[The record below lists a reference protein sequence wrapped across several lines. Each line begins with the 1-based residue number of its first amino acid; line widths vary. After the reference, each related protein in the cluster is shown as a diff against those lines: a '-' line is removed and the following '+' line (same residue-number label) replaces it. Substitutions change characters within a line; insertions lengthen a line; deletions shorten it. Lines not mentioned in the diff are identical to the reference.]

1 MADGYLSLQRAA
13 FWLVLSGFFALG
25 AIFGSWQVMMAD
37 LQSAFGLSSGQLGLT
52 LTLGV
57 VGSFP
62 AMLLTGR
69 LADRWG
75 ARRLMLIS
83 ISLSALAY
91 ASFYWANS
99 YLWLVVSIIGLMA
112 ASGAL
117 DVGIN
122 AAAVNYEQ
130 NTGDTRMSFFH
141 AGYSG
146 MAAVAALTTGFLL
159 FKGIEFRTI
168 YLLVA
173 GILSLLA
180 VVYALTARLD
190 PMISHHQSQPTSAS
204 GISPSTRRSVLFR
217 TPVLL
222 LLAAITGLTFF
233 SEGTLELWSAVYL
246 RLSLDL
252 PTMVGAAGPA
262 VFHFAMMIGR
272 LGSGWILLH
281 WRRRW
286 VLRVSGIMA
295 AFGIILSI
303 STLYPPLI
311 LIGFLIAGLALAAVV
326 PIVFSLAGDIAP
338 KQAGQVI
345 SVITI
350 LGYMGFL
357 LGPALIGNLAD
368 VIGLRLAL
376 LALGVASLGV
386 VLMSFKIQHP
396 ALD

>member
-1 MADGYLSLQRAA
+1 MQRAA
-13 FWLVLSGFFALG
+13 FWLVISGFFALG

-37 LQSAFGLSSGQLGLT
+37 LQSAFDLSSGQLGLT

-75 ARRLMLIS
+75 ARRLMLMS
-83 ISLSALAY
+83 ILVSALAY
-91 ASFYWANS
+91 ASFHWVNS
-99 YLWLVVSIIGLMA
+99 YLLLVVSIICLMA

-146 MAAVAALTTGFLL
+146 MAALAALTTGFLL
-159 FKGIEFRTI
+159 FNGLDFRTV

-173 GILSLLA
+173 SILGVLA
-180 VVYALTARLD
+180 ILYALSARLD
-190 PMISHHQSQPTSAS
+190 PIISHHQQEQQTDAAP
-204 GISPSTRRSVLFR
+204 ISRAVLFR
-217 TPVLL
+217 TPILL
-222 LLAAITGLTFF
+222 LLAAMTGLTFF
-233 SEGTLELWSAVYL
+233 SEGTLEMWSAVYL

-281 WRRRW
+281 WRRRL

-295 AFGIILSI
+295 AFGILLSV

-311 LIGFLIAGLALAAVV
+311 LTGFLIAGLALAAVV
-326 PIVFSLAGDIAP
+326 PIVFSLAGDLAP
-338 KQAGQVI
+338 QQAGQVI

-350 LGYMGFL
+350 LGYLGFL
-357 LGPALIGNLAD
+357 LGPALIGGLAD
-368 VIGLRLAL
+368 EVGLRMAL

-386 VLMSFKIQHP
+386 VAMSFKIQHP
-396 ALD
+396 SLDQR

>member
-1 MADGYLSLQRAA
+1 MQKAA
-13 FWLVLSGFFALG
+13 FWVVISGFFALG
-25 AIFGSWQVMMAD
+25 AVFGSWQVMMAD
-37 LQSAFGLSSGQLGLT
+37 LQQAFGLSSGQLGLT

-69 LADRWG
+69 LVDRWG
-75 ARRLMLIS
+75 ARRLMLLS
-83 ISLSALAY
+83 ILLSALAY
-91 ASFYWANS
+91 ASFHWVNS
-99 YLWLVVSIIGLMA
+99 YPLLLISIICLMA
-112 ASGAL
+112 SSGAL

-159 FKGIEFRTI
+159 FTGLEFRTV

-173 GILSLLA
+173 GFLTLLGLI
-180 VVYALTARLD
+180 YALSANLD
-190 PMISHHQSQPTSAS
+190 SLISHHQHDSQAELTPTSRA
-204 GISPSTRRSVLFR
+204 VLFR
-217 TPVLL
+217 TPILL

-233 SEGTLELWSAVYL
+233 SEGTLEMWSAVYL

-252 PTMVGAAGPA
+252 PTIIGAAGPA

-286 VLRVSGIMA
+286 VLRVSGMMA
-295 AFGIILSI
+295 AVGILLSV
-303 STLYPPLI
+303 STLYPPVI
-311 LIGFLIAGLALAAVV
+311 LTGFLIAGLALAAVV

-350 LGYMGFL
+350 LGYIGFL
-357 LGPALIGNLAD
+357 LGPSLIGNLAD
-368 VIGLRLAL
+368 FIGLRLAL
-376 LALGVASLGV
+376 LALGIAGIGV

-396 ALD
+396 ALDQR

>member
-1 MADGYLSLQRAA
+1 M
-13 FWLVLSGFFALG
+13 LSGFFALG
-25 AIFGSWQVMMAD
+25 VVFGSWQVMMAD

-83 ISLSALAY
+83 IILSALAY
-91 ASFYWANS
+91 ASFHWVNS
-99 YLWLVVSIIGLMA
+99 YPLLLVSIICLMA
-112 ASGAL
+112 SSGAL

-146 MAAVAALTTGFLL
+146 MAAVAALITGFLL
-159 FKGIEFRTI
+159 FKGLPFRTV

-173 GILSLLA
+173 SLLLLLGLI
-180 VVYALTARLD
+180 YALSASLD
-190 PMISHHQSQPTSAS
+190 PLISHHQHESKTEASA
-204 GISPSTRRSVLFR
+204 PSRAVLFR
-217 TPVLL
+217 TPILL

-233 SEGTLELWSAVYL
+233 SEGTLEMWSAVYL

-252 PTMVGAAGPA
+252 PTLVGAAGPA
-262 VFHFAMMIGR
+262 VFHFAMMVGR
-272 LGSGWILLH
+272 LGSGWILIH

-286 VLRVSGIMA
+286 VLRISGLMA
-295 AFGIILSI
+295 AVGILLSV
-303 STLYPPLI
+303 SSLYPPII
-311 LIGFLIAGLALAAVV
+311 LMGFLIAGLALAAVV

-350 LGYMGFL
+350 LGYIGFL
-357 LGPALIGNLAD
+357 LGPSLIGTLAD
-368 VIGLRLAL
+368 LMGLRLAL
-376 LALGVASLGV
+376 LALGVAGMGV

-396 ALD
+396 ALDQR

>member
-1 MADGYLSLQRAA
+1 MQKAA
-13 FWLVLSGFFALG
+13 FWLVISGFFALG

-37 LQSAFGLSSGQLGLT
+37 LQAAFGLSSGQLGLT

-83 ISLSALAY
+83 ILVSALAY
-91 ASFYWANS
+91 ASFHWVNS
-99 YLWLVVSIIGLMA
+99 YFLLVISIICLMA

-159 FKGIEFRTI
+159 FNGLNFRHV
-168 YLLVA
+168 YWLVA
-173 GILSLLA
+173 TGLGLLA
-180 VVYALTARLD
+180 IVYALSARLD
-190 PMISHHQSQPTSAS
+190 SIISHHQAKQSLDAAP
-204 GISPSTRRSVLFR
+204 ISRAVLFR

-252 PTMVGAAGPA
+252 PTIVGAAGPA

-272 LGSGWILLH
+272 LSSGWILLH
-281 WRRRW
+281 WRRRL

-295 AFGIILSI
+295 AFGIILSV

-311 LIGFLIAGLALAAVV
+311 LTGFLIAGLALAAVV

-350 LGYMGFL
+350 LGYIGFL
-357 LGPALIGNLAD
+357 LGPSLIGGLAD
-368 VIGLRLAL
+368 LLGLRFAL
-376 LALGVASLGV
+376 LALGVAGIAV
-386 VLMSFKIQHP
+386 VVMSFKIEHP
-396 ALD
+396 ALDQR

>member
-1 MADGYLSLQRAA
+1 MQRAA
-13 FWLVLSGFFALG
+13 FWLVISGFFALG

-37 LQSAFGLSSGQLGLT
+37 LQRAFGLSSGQLGLT

-83 ISLSALAY
+83 ILISALAY
-91 ASFYWANS
+91 ASFYWITS
-99 YLWLVVSIIGLMA
+99 YVWLIVAIIGLMA

-146 MAAVAALTTGFLL
+146 MGSLAALTTGFLL
-159 FKGIEFRTI
+159 FRGVEFRTV

-173 GILSLLA
+173 AVLL
-180 VVYALTARLD
+180 VLGLIYALSSQVDGL
-190 PMISHHQSQPTSAS
+190 ISHPKQQAQAASSSTSNA
-204 GISPSTRRSVLFR
+204 VLFR
-217 TPVLL
+217 TPILL
-222 LLAAITGLTFF
+222 LLAAITALTFF
-233 SEGTLELWSAVYL
+233 SEGTLEMWSAVYL

-252 PTMVGAAGPA
+252 PTIVGAAGPA

-272 LGSGWILLH
+272 LSSGWILLH
-281 WRRRW
+281 WRRRL

-295 AFGIILSI
+295 AVGILLSV
-303 STLYPPLI
+303 STVYPPLI
-311 LIGFLIAGLALAAVV
+311 LFGFLLAGLALAAVV

-338 KQAGQVI
+338 QQAGQVI

-350 LGYMGFL
+350 LGYIGFL
-357 LGPALIGNLAD
+357 LGPSLIGNLAD
-368 VIGLRLAL
+368 HIGLRLAL
-376 LALGVASLGV
+376 LALGIAGIGVA
-386 VLMSFKIQHP
+386 LMSFKIQHP
-396 ALD
+396 ALDRR

>member
-1 MADGYLSLQRAA
+1 MQRLA
-13 FWLVLSGFFALG
+13 FWLVISGFFALG

-37 LQSAFGLSSGQLGLT
+37 LQRSFELSSGQLGLT

-83 ISLSALAY
+83 IFCSALAY
-91 ASFYWANS
+91 ASFHWVNS
-99 YLWLVVSIIGLMA
+99 YPLLLISIICLMA
-112 ASGAL
+112 SSGAL

-159 FKGIEFRTI
+159 FTGLEFRTV

-173 GILSLLA
+173 GLLILLGFI
-180 VVYALTARLD
+180 YALSAKLDRL
-190 PMISHHQSQPTSAS
+190 ISHHQQESQAEVTLTSRA
-204 GISPSTRRSVLFR
+204 VLFR
-217 TPVLL
+217 TPILL
-222 LLAAITGLTFF
+222 LLATITGLTFF
-233 SEGTLELWSAVYL
+233 SEGTLEMWSAVYL

-252 PTMVGAAGPA
+252 PTMIGAAGPA

-295 AFGIILSI
+295 AVGILLSV
-303 STLYPPLI
+303 STLYPLI
-311 LIGFLIAGLALAAVV
+311 ILTGFLIAGLALAAVV

-350 LGYMGFL
+350 LGYIGFL
-357 LGPALIGNLAD
+357 LGPSLIGHLAD
-368 VIGLRLAL
+368 FIGLRLAL
-376 LALGVASLGV
+376 LALGVAGMGV
-386 VLMSFKIQHP
+386 VLMSFKIQHS
-396 ALD
+396 ALDQR

>member
-1 MADGYLSLQRAA
+1 LQRTA
-13 FWLVLSGFFALG
+13 FWIVISGFFALG

-37 LQSAFGLSSGQLGLT
+37 LQRAFALSSGQLGLT

-83 ISLSALAY
+83 TLACALAY
-91 ASFYWANS
+91 ASFHWVNHYS
-99 YLWLVVSIIGLMA
+99 FLVIAIISLMA
-112 ASGAL
+112 SSGAL

-146 MAAVAALTTGFLL
+146 MAAVAALVTGLLL
-159 FKGIEFRTI
+159 FKGLNFRSV

-173 GILSLLA
+173 GLLVLLA
-180 VVYALTARLD
+180 AIYAVSKRLD
-190 PMISHHQSQPTSAS
+190 PLISHHRTDQHTQELPVSRA
-204 GISPSTRRSVLFR
+204 VLFR
-217 TPVLL
+217 TPILL
-222 LLAAITGLTFF
+222 LLAGITALTFF
-233 SEGTLELWSAVYL
+233 SEGTLEMWSAVYL

-252 PTMVGAAGPA
+252 PTLVGAAGPA
-262 VFHFAMMIGR
+262 VFHLAMMIGR

-281 WRRRW
+281 WRRRL

-295 AFGIILSI
+295 ALGIILSV
-303 STLYPPLI
+303 STLYPPVI
-311 LIGFLIAGLALAAVV
+311 LTGFLIAGLALAAVV

-350 LGYMGFL
+350 LGYIGFL
-357 LGPALIGNLAD
+357 LGPSLIGGLAD
-368 VIGLRLAL
+368 LIGLRLAL
-376 LALGVASLGV
+376 LALGVAGIGV
-386 VLMSFKIQHP
+386 ALMSFKIQHP
-396 ALD
+396 ALDQR

>member
-1 MADGYLSLQRAA
+1 MQRAA
-13 FWLVLSGFFALG
+13 FWVVISGFFALG

-37 LQSAFGLSSGQLGLT
+37 LQRAFELSSGQLGLT

-83 ISLSALAY
+83 ILCSALAY
-91 ASFYWANS
+91 ASFHWVNS
-99 YLWLVVSIIGLMA
+99 YPLLLISIICLMA
-112 ASGAL
+112 SSGAL

-130 NTGDTRMSFFH
+130 NTSDTRMSFFH

-159 FKGIEFRTI
+159 FTGLEFRTV

-173 GILSLLA
+173 GLLILLGFI
-180 VVYALTARLD
+180 YALSSKLD
-190 PMISHHQSQPTSAS
+190 SLISHHQQESQVEVTLTSRA
-204 GISPSTRRSVLFR
+204 VLFR
-217 TPVLL
+217 TPILL

-233 SEGTLELWSAVYL
+233 SEGTLEMWSAVYL

-252 PTMVGAAGPA
+252 PTMIGAAGPA

-295 AFGIILSI
+295 ALGILISV
-303 STLYPPLI
+303 STLYPLI
-311 LIGFLIAGLALAAVV
+311 ILTGFLIAGLALAAVV

-350 LGYMGFL
+350 LGYIGFL
-357 LGPALIGNLAD
+357 LGPSLIGHLAD
-368 VIGLRLAL
+368 FMGLRLAL
-376 LALGVASLGV
+376 LALGFAGIGV

-396 ALD
+396 ALDQR

>member
-1 MADGYLSLQRAA
+1 MQNAA
-13 FWLVLSGFFALG
+13 FWVVISGFFALG

-37 LQSAFGLSSGQLGLT
+37 LQRAFGLSSGQLGLT

-83 ISLSALAY
+83 ILLSALAY
-91 ASFYWANS
+91 ASFHWVNHYP
-99 YLWLVVSIIGLMA
+99 LLLISIIGLMA

-130 NTGDTRMSFFH
+130 NTGDTCMSFFH

-159 FKGIEFRTI
+159 FTGLEFRTI

-173 GILSLLA
+173 VLL
-180 VVYALTARLD
+180 VCLGLIYALSSNLD
-190 PMISHHQSQPTSAS
+190 YLISHHQADPEASAVHKLS
-204 GISPSTRRSVLFR
+204 LIVLFR
-217 TPVLL
+217 TPILL

-233 SEGTLELWSAVYL
+233 SEGTLEMWSAVYL

-252 PTMVGAAGPA
+252 PTLVGAAGPA
-262 VFHFAMMIGR
+262 VFHFAMMTGR

-286 VLRVSGIMA
+286 VLRISGMMA
-295 AFGIILSI
+295 AVGILLSV
-303 STLYPPLI
+303 STLYPAVI
-311 LIGFLIAGLALAAVV
+311 LAGFLIAGLALAAVV

-350 LGYMGFL
+350 LGYIGFL
-357 LGPALIGNLAD
+357 LGPSLIGNLAD
-368 VIGLRLAL
+368 LIGLRLAL
-376 LALGVASLGV
+376 LALGVAGVGV
-386 VLMSFKIQHP
+386 VLMSFKIQHS
-396 ALD
+396 ALDQR

>member
-1 MADGYLSLQRAA
+1 MQRAA
-13 FWLVLSGFFALG
+13 FWVVISGFFALG
-25 AIFGSWQVMMAD
+25 AVFGSWQVMMAD
-37 LQSAFGLSSGQLGLT
+37 LQQAFGLSSGQLGLT

-69 LADRWG
+69 LVDRWG

-91 ASFYWANS
+91 ASFHWVNS
-99 YLWLVVSIIGLMA
+99 YPLLLISIICLMA
-112 ASGAL
+112 SSGAL

-159 FKGIEFRTI
+159 FTGLEFRTV

-173 GILSLLA
+173 GLLIFLGLI
-180 VVYALTARLD
+180 YALSSNLD
-190 PMISHHQSQPTSAS
+190 SLISRHQQDSQAEPTPTSRA
-204 GISPSTRRSVLFR
+204 VLFR
-217 TPVLL
+217 TPILL

-233 SEGTLELWSAVYL
+233 SEGTLEMWSAVYL

-252 PTMVGAAGPA
+252 PTIIGAAGPA

-295 AFGIILSI
+295 AVGILLSV
-303 STLYPPLI
+303 STLYPPII
-311 LIGFLIAGLALAAVV
+311 LTGFLIAGLALAAVV

-350 LGYMGFL
+350 LGYIGFL
-357 LGPALIGNLAD
+357 LGPSLIGHLAD
-368 VIGLRLAL
+368 FIGLRLAL
-376 LALGVASLGV
+376 LALGVAGMGV

-396 ALD
+396 ALDQR

>member
-1 MADGYLSLQRAA
+1 
-13 FWLVLSGFFALG
+13 
-25 AIFGSWQVMMAD
+25 MAD

-75 ARRLMLIS
+75 ARRLMFIS
-83 ISLSALAY
+83 ISLAALAY
-91 ASFYWANS
+91 ASFYWVAS
-99 YLWLVVSIIGLMA
+99 YLGLVVSVIGLMA

-117 DVGIN
+117 DVGMN

-159 FKGIEFRTI
+159 FKEMDFRTV

-173 GILSLLA
+173 SMLGVLA
-180 VVYALTARLD
+180 VIYALTARLD
-190 PMISHHQSQPTSAS
+190 SIISHHQAKPA
-204 GISPSTRRSVLFR
+204 SPSLPSTSRNVLFR

-252 PTMVGAAGPA
+252 PTIVGAAGPA

-311 LIGFLIAGLALAAVV
+311 LVGFLIAGLALAAVV

-376 LALGVASLGV
+376 LALGVAGLGV

-396 ALD
+396 ALDE

>member
-1 MADGYLSLQRAA
+1 MQRAA
-13 FWLVLSGFFALG
+13 FWVVISGFFALG
-25 AIFGSWQVMMAD
+25 AVFGSWQVMMAD
-37 LQSAFGLSSGQLGLT
+37 LQQAFGLSSGQLGLT

-69 LADRWG
+69 LVDRWG

-83 ISLSALAY
+83 IFLSALAY
-91 ASFYWANS
+91 ASFHWVNS
-99 YLWLVVSIIGLMA
+99 YPLLLISIICLMA
-112 ASGAL
+112 SSGAL

-159 FKGIEFRTI
+159 FTGLEFRTV

-173 GILSLLA
+173 GLLIFLGLI
-180 VVYALTARLD
+180 YALSSNLD
-190 PMISHHQSQPTSAS
+190 SLISHHQQDSQAEPTPTS
-204 GISPSTRRSVLFR
+204 RVVLFR
-217 TPVLL
+217 TPILL

-233 SEGTLELWSAVYL
+233 SEGTLEMWSAVYL

-252 PTMVGAAGPA
+252 PTIIGAAGPA

-295 AFGIILSI
+295 AVGILLSV
-303 STLYPPLI
+303 STLYPPII
-311 LIGFLIAGLALAAVV
+311 LTGFLIAGLALAAVV

-350 LGYMGFL
+350 LGYIGFL
-357 LGPALIGNLAD
+357 LGPSLIGHLAD
-368 VIGLRLAL
+368 FIGLRLAL
-376 LALGVASLGV
+376 LALGVAGMGV

-396 ALD
+396 ALDQR

>member
-1 MADGYLSLQRAA
+1 MQKAA
-13 FWLVLSGFFALG
+13 FWVVISGFFALG
-25 AIFGSWQVMMAD
+25 AVFGSWQVMMAD
-37 LQSAFGLSSGQLGLT
+37 LQQAFGLSSGQLGLT

-69 LADRWG
+69 LVDRWG
-75 ARRLMLIS
+75 ARRLMLLS

-91 ASFYWANS
+91 ASFHWVDS
-99 YLWLVVSIIGLMA
+99 YPLLLISIICLMA
-112 ASGAL
+112 SSGAL

-159 FKGIEFRTI
+159 FTGLEFRTV

-173 GILSLLA
+173 GFLTLLGLI
-180 VVYALTARLD
+180 YALSANLD
-190 PMISHHQSQPTSAS
+190 SLISHHQDDSQAELTPTSRA
-204 GISPSTRRSVLFR
+204 VLFR
-217 TPVLL
+217 PPILL

-233 SEGTLELWSAVYL
+233 SEGTLEMWSAVYL

-252 PTMVGAAGPA
+252 PTIIGAAGPA

-286 VLRVSGIMA
+286 VLRVSGMMA
-295 AFGIILSI
+295 AVGILLSV
-303 STLYPPLI
+303 STLYPPVI
-311 LIGFLIAGLALAAVV
+311 LTGFLIAGLALAAVV

-350 LGYMGFL
+350 LGYIGFL
-357 LGPALIGNLAD
+357 LGPSLIGNLAD
-368 VIGLRLAL
+368 FIGLRLAL
-376 LALGVASLGV
+376 LALGIAGIGV

-396 ALD
+396 ALDQR

>member
-1 MADGYLSLQRAA
+1 MQSAA
-13 FWLVLSGFFALG
+13 FWVVISGFFALG

-37 LQSAFGLSSGQLGLT
+37 LQRAFGLSSGQLGLT

-83 ISLSALAY
+83 ILVSALAY
-91 ASFYWANS
+91 ASFHWVNS
-99 YLWLVVSIIGLMA
+99 YPLLLISIIGLMA
-112 ASGAL
+112 SSGAL

-159 FKGIEFRTI
+159 FTGMQFRTV

-173 GILSLLA
+173 GLLLCLGFI
-180 VVYALTARLD
+180 YALSTNLD
-190 PMISHHQSQPTSAS
+190 KIISHHQQTPAAEANTTSRA
-204 GISPSTRRSVLFR
+204 VLFR
-217 TPVLL
+217 TPILL

-233 SEGTLELWSAVYL
+233 SEGTLEMWSAVYL

-252 PTMVGAAGPA
+252 PTIIGAAGPA
-262 VFHFAMMIGR
+262 VFHLAMMTGR

-286 VLRVSGIMA
+286 VLRVSGVMA
-295 AFGIILSI
+295 AVGILLSV
-303 STLYPPLI
+303 STLYPPII
-311 LIGFLIAGLALAAVV
+311 LTGFLIAGLALAAVV

-350 LGYMGFL
+350 LGYIGFL
-357 LGPALIGNLAD
+357 LGPSLIGNLAD
-368 VIGLRLAL
+368 LVGLRWAL
-376 LALGVASLGV
+376 LALGVAGIGV

-396 ALD
+396 ALDKN

>member
-1 MADGYLSLQRAA
+1 MQRAA
-13 FWLVLSGFFALG
+13 FWFVISGFFALG
-25 AIFGSWQVMMAD
+25 AVFGSWQVMMAD
-37 LQSAFGLSSGQLGLT
+37 LQQAFGLSSGQLGLT

-69 LADRWG
+69 LVDRWG

-91 ASFYWANS
+91 ASFHWVNS
-99 YLWLVVSIIGLMA
+99 YPLLLISIICLMA
-112 ASGAL
+112 SSGAL

-159 FKGIEFRTI
+159 FTGLEFRTV

-173 GILSLLA
+173 GLLIFLGLI
-180 VVYALTARLD
+180 YALSSNLD
-190 PMISHHQSQPTSAS
+190 SLISRHQQDSQAEPTPTSRA
-204 GISPSTRRSVLFR
+204 VLFR
-217 TPVLL
+217 TPILL

-233 SEGTLELWSAVYL
+233 SEGTLEMWSAVYL

-252 PTMVGAAGPA
+252 PTIIGAAGPA

-295 AFGIILSI
+295 AVGILLSV
-303 STLYPPLI
+303 STLYPPII
-311 LIGFLIAGLALAAVV
+311 LTGFLIAGLALAAVV

-350 LGYMGFL
+350 LGYIGFL
-357 LGPALIGNLAD
+357 LGPSLIGHLAD
-368 VIGLRLAL
+368 FIGLRLAL
-376 LALGVASLGV
+376 LALGVAGMGV

-396 ALD
+396 ALDQR

>member
-1 MADGYLSLQRAA
+1 MQNAA
-13 FWLVLSGFFALG
+13 FWVVISGFFALG

-37 LQSAFGLSSGQLGLT
+37 LQRAFELSSGQLGLT

-83 ISLSALAY
+83 ILLSALAY
-91 ASFYWANS
+91 ASFHWVNHYP
-99 YLWLVVSIIGLMA
+99 LLLISIISLMA

-159 FKGIEFRTI
+159 FTGLEFRTI

-173 GILSLLA
+173 VLL
-180 VVYALTARLD
+180 VCLGLIYALSSNLD
-190 PMISHHQSQPTSAS
+190 HLISHHQADPQAGEVHKLSL
-204 GISPSTRRSVLFR
+204 IVLFR
-217 TPVLL
+217 TPILL

-233 SEGTLELWSAVYL
+233 SEGTLEMWSAVYL

-252 PTMVGAAGPA
+252 PTLVGAAGPA
-262 VFHFAMMIGR
+262 VFHFAMMTGR

-286 VLRVSGIMA
+286 VLRISGMMA
-295 AFGIILSI
+295 AVGILLSV
-303 STLYPPLI
+303 STLYPAVI
-311 LIGFLIAGLALAAVV
+311 LAGFLIAGLALAAVV

-350 LGYMGFL
+350 LGYIGFL
-357 LGPALIGNLAD
+357 LGPSLIGNLAD
-368 VIGLRLAL
+368 LIGLRLAL
-376 LALGVASLGV
+376 LALGVAGVGV

-396 ALD
+396 VLDQR

>member
-1 MADGYLSLQRAA
+1 MQRAA
-13 FWLVLSGFFALG
+13 FWVVISGFFALG
-25 AIFGSWQVMMAD
+25 AVFGSWQVMMAD
-37 LQSAFGLSSGQLGLT
+37 LQQAFGLSSGQLGLT

-69 LADRWG
+69 LVDRWG

-91 ASFYWANS
+91 ASFHWVNS
-99 YLWLVVSIIGLMA
+99 YPLLLISIICLMA
-112 ASGAL
+112 SSGAL

-146 MAAVAALTTGFLL
+146 MAAVSALTTGFLL
-159 FKGIEFRTI
+159 FTGLEFRTV
-168 YLLVA
+168 YWLVA
-173 GILSLLA
+173 GLLILLGLI
-180 VVYALTARLD
+180 YALSSNLD
-190 PMISHHQSQPTSAS
+190 SLISHHQQDSQAEPTSTSRA
-204 GISPSTRRSVLFR
+204 VLFR
-217 TPVLL
+217 TPILL

-233 SEGTLELWSAVYL
+233 SEGTLEMWSAVYL

-252 PTMVGAAGPA
+252 PTIIGAAGPA

-295 AFGIILSI
+295 AVGILLSV
-303 STLYPPLI
+303 STLYPPII
-311 LIGFLIAGLALAAVV
+311 LTGFLMAGLALAAVV

-350 LGYMGFL
+350 LGYVGFL
-357 LGPALIGNLAD
+357 LGPSLIGHLAD
-368 VIGLRLAL
+368 FIGLRLAL
-376 LALGVASLGV
+376 LALGVAGMGV

-396 ALD
+396 ALEQR

>member
-1 MADGYLSLQRAA
+1 MQKAA
-13 FWLVLSGFFALG
+13 FWVVISGFFALG
-25 AIFGSWQVMMAD
+25 AVFGSWQVMMAD
-37 LQSAFGLSSGQLGLT
+37 LQQAFGLSSGQLGLT

-69 LADRWG
+69 LVDRWG
-75 ARRLMLIS
+75 ARRLMLLS

-91 ASFYWANS
+91 ASFHWVDS
-99 YLWLVVSIIGLMA
+99 YPLLLISIICLMA
-112 ASGAL
+112 SSGAL

-159 FKGIEFRTI
+159 FTGLEFRTV

-173 GILSLLA
+173 GFLTLLGLI
-180 VVYALTARLD
+180 YALSANLD
-190 PMISHHQSQPTSAS
+190 SLISHHQDDSQAELTPTSRA
-204 GISPSTRRSVLFR
+204 VLFR
-217 TPVLL
+217 TPILL

-233 SEGTLELWSAVYL
+233 SEGTLEMWSAVYL

-252 PTMVGAAGPA
+252 PTIIGAAGPA

-286 VLRVSGIMA
+286 VLRVSGMMA
-295 AFGIILSI
+295 AVGILLSV
-303 STLYPPLI
+303 STLYPPVI
-311 LIGFLIAGLALAAVV
+311 LTGFLIAGLALAAVV

-350 LGYMGFL
+350 LGYIGFL
-357 LGPALIGNLAD
+357 LGPSLIGNLAD
-368 VIGLRLAL
+368 FIGLRLAL
-376 LALGVASLGV
+376 LALGIAGIGV

-396 ALD
+396 ALDQR